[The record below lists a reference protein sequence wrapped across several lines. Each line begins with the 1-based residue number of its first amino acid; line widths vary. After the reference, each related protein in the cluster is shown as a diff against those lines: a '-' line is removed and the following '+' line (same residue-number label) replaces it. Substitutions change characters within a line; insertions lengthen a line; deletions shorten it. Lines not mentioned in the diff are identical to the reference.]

1 MRWLLIGSGHTQ
13 RGVTPPRSLVRASL
27 TLARLLQPLRDRGPV
42 RTNAYTYTVQRPCLL
57 PVEKS
62 ELVAYKLYTGHAE
75 EPQKNPKQ
83 ATGVVSSLEGSQ
95 ARRCAEAA
103 PHAQRLKHCAVS
115 MNLVSSMPT
124 TLTVS
129 SAGTFPRR
137 VVVQRESNVSQPGK
151 RLAAAGA
158 ERAEGSSKKRDQTR
172 PHTSRTAC
180 GEAAIAEGFLRLLAR
195 ATPRCGVRPILEN
208 GTIRTAI

>member
-1 MRWLLIGSGHTQ
+1 MRACYSLCGTADLFGPTRIRTLSIVHVFYRSKKVNWLHTSC
-13 RGVTPPRSLVRASL
+13 TPV
-27 TLARLLQPLRDRGPV
+27 
-42 RTNAYTYTVQRPCLL
+42 
-57 PVEKS
+57 
-62 ELVAYKLYTGHAE
+62 TGHAE

-115 MNLVSSMPT
+115 MNLASSMPT

-180 GEAAIAEGFLRLLAR
+180 GEAAIAEGFFRLLAR
-195 ATPRCGVRPILEN
+195 ATPTWCRLP
-208 GTIRTAI
+208 ASSF

>member
-1 MRWLLIGSGHTQ
+1 MRACYSLCGTADLFGPTRIRTLSIVHVFYRSKKVNWLHTSC
-13 RGVTPPRSLVRASL
+13 TPDTPRC
-27 TLARLLQPLRDRGPV
+27 G
-42 RTNAYTYTVQRPCLL
+42 C
-57 PVEKS
+57 
-62 ELVAYKLYTGHAE
+62 E

-95 ARRCAEAA
+95 ARRCAEAAMEAA

-195 ATPRCGVRPILEN
+195 ATPRCDAGMV
-208 GTIRTAI
+208 TVTSVFAA

>member
-1 MRWLLIGSGHTQ
+1 MRLRKLTAWVYPPWKY
-13 RGVTPPRSLVRASL
+13 REGVAD
-27 TLARLLQPLRDRGPV
+27 AC
-42 RTNAYTYTVQRPCLL
+42 A
-57 PVEKS
+57 
-62 ELVAYKLYTGHAE
+62 LVATSAGPRTGSDQRVYVHCPTCISFTGRKKRTGRRQAAHRTRRGAE
-75 EPQKNPKQ
+75 KNPKQ

-95 ARRCAEAA
+95 TRRCAEAA

-115 MNLVSSMPT
+115 MNLAASMPT

-137 VVVQRESNVSQPGK
+137 VVVQRASNVSQPGK

-158 ERAEGSSKKRDQTR
+158 GRAEGSSKKRDQTR

-180 GEAAIAEGFLRLLAR
+180 GEAAIARGFPG
-195 ATPRCGVRPILEN
+195 TSPCG
-208 GTIRTAI
+208 GTHVV